1 MTRVEV
7 LHIDNLQHEATS
19 RDHSMVIDEPRE
31 VGGDDTGMSPYEV
44 LLSALG
50 GCIAITVR
58 LYARRKNWP
67 LDDIRVTLSHD
78 RVHARDC
85 EQCETEEGML
95 DVIQKK
101 VELKG
106 DLTADQVARL
116 KEIAS
121 RCPVHRTLTGT
132 IEVLADD
139 AG

>member
-7 LHIDNLQHEATS
+7 LPIDNLQHEATS
-19 RDHSMVIDEPRE
+19 REHSIVIDEPRE
-31 VGGDDTGMSPYEV
+31 VGGDDAGMSPYEV

-50 GCIAITVR
+50 SCVAITVR
-58 LYARRKNWP
+58 LYARRKGWP

-78 RVHARDC
+78 KVHATDC
-85 EQCETEEGML
+85 ERCETEEGML
-95 DVIQKK
+95 DVIRKR

-116 KEIAS
+116 KEIAG

-132 IEVLADD
+132 IEVLDD
-139 AG
+139 EVG

>member
-7 LHIDNLQHEATS
+7 LYIDNLQHEATS
-19 RDHSMVIDEPRE
+19 RYHSIVIDEPRE

-58 LYARRKNWP
+58 LYARRKGWD
-67 LDDIRVTLSHD
+67 LDDIRVTLSHE

-85 EQCETEEGML
+85 EACETGEGML
-95 DVIQKK
+95 DVIRKK

-106 DLTADQVARL
+106 NLTPDQVARL
-116 KEIAS
+116 EEIAG

-132 IEVLADD
+132 IEVLAVE
-139 AG
+139 AP